1 MTMSNFSIENI
12 GAFELNHGTISV
24 VDRAL
29 EATTHGPAPTSV
41 HAGCNRIGDGALEA
55 MVVTGPNLGPPTGR
69 GWTGAC
75 CGRIDDGALEASA
88 HAAPPMT
95 MIPCPFRIDD
105 GALEA
110 SVGFATPTG
119 NAWTQVCC
127 RRIDD
132 STN

>member
-1 MTMSNFSIENI
+1 MSNFSIENI

-24 VDRAL
+24 VDRVL

-75 CGRIDDGALEASA
+75 CGRIDDGALEATGFSSINPSYGIA
-88 HAAPPMT
+88 CSSTQGPM
-95 MIPCPFRIDD
+95 
-105 GALEA
+105 
-110 SVGFATPTG
+110 
-119 NAWTQVCC
+119 C
-127 RRIDD
+127 RRIDGA
-132 STN
+132 N